1 MAAPAVVNIS
11 KISASDIQF
20 AEPRRNKQGGV
31 SVSFQ
36 YRKQNVQFRFPQ
48 IGFPGGVL
56 VKENE
61 FKGGPATTSYTLSAS
76 FQGCDPYART
86 AAEGSDDVSK
96 SYNFLRELQDAVLQA
111 AVKNSAAWFGKT
123 RGIESL
129 KDSFKEFLS
138 VSVDKVDGV
147 WSPNGK
153 YPPSLRFKVPV
164 YDGKVSME
172 VIGEDG
178 TDIPVQPSSLPETF
192 PKGCSAKIVAQGSI
206 WVINGNFGVTWRP
219 TYVQVSKRRRQTARD
234 MFKEDVDDTEDVPAP
249 VVGGAK
255 AAFAEDADDED
266 QEEEE
271 ESAPTP
277 TVVVSAPAPAPAPA
291 PSPAPA
297 PAAASGRR
305 KVAKA

>member
-1 MAAPAVVNIS
+1 MAAPATVSIS
-11 KISASDIQF
+11 KISASDIKF

-31 SVSFQ
+31 SVAFK
-36 YRKQNVQFRFPQ
+36 YHDQNVQFRFPQ

-61 FKGGPATTSYTLSAS
+61 FKDGPATTSYTLSAS
-76 FQGCDPYART
+76 FQGCDPYAR
-86 AAEGSDDVSK
+86 AVAEGTDEVSK
-96 SYNFLRELQDAVLQA
+96 AYNFLRELQGAVLQA
-111 AVKNSAAWFGKT
+111 AVANSTAWFGKK
-123 RGIESL
+123 RGVESL
-129 KDSFKEFLS
+129 TDSFKEFLS
-138 VSVDKVDGV
+138 VSVDKTADG
-147 WSPNGK
+147 WAPNGK

-178 TDIPVQPSSLPETF
+178 TDIPVQPSNLPETF

-234 MFKEDVDDTEDVPAP
+234 MFKEDVDDSEAPATVIP
-249 VVGGAK
+249 GGAK
-255 AAFAEDADDED
+255 AAFAEDNDDEE
-266 QEEEE
+266 QEEESE
-271 ESAPTP
+271 APTP
-277 TVVVSAPAPAPAPA
+277 TVIEPAPAPAPAPA
-291 PSPAPA
+291 PS
-297 PAAASGRR
+297 GRR

>member
-20 AEPRRNKQGGV
+20 AEPRKNKQGGV
-31 SVSFQ
+31 SVAFQ

-48 IGFPGGVL
+48 LGFPGGVL

-76 FQGCDPYART
+76 FQGCDPYGRAVS
-86 AAEGSDDVSK
+86 EGTDDVSK
-96 SYNFLRELQDAVLQA
+96 SYNFLRDLQA
-111 AVKNSAAWFGKT
+111 AVLQGAVKNSLAWFGKT
-123 RGIESL
+123 RGVESL
-129 KDSFKEFLS
+129 TDSFKEFLS
-138 VSVDKVDGV
+138 VSVDKTADG
-147 WSPNGK
+147 WAPNGK

-178 TDIPVQPSSLPETF
+178 TDIPVQPSNLPETF

-234 MFKEDVDDTEDVPAP
+234 MFKEDVDDAEDVPAP

-255 AAFAEDADDED
+255 AAFAEEDEEEEEQD
-266 QEEEE
+266 QEEED
-271 ESAPTP
+271 APTP
-277 TVVVSAPAPAPAPA
+277 TVVVSAPAPAPVPA
-291 PSPAPA
+291 PAPA